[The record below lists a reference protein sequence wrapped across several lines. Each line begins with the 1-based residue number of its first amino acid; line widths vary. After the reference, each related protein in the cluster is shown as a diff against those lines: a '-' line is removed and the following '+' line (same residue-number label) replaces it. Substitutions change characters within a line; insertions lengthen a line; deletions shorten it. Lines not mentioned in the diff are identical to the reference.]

1 MFKNLF
7 NLFFPKVCLACSN
20 FLSDNEEYVCTA
32 CRHDLP
38 VTNYH
43 FNDTEQVKKVFYG
56 RVKLEDASALLR
68 FQKKGI
74 VQQLMHNLKYKG
86 HEEIGIFLG
95 DWLGDELKRSELF
108 KNIDVV
114 IPVPLHK
121 RKYKKRGYNQVS
133 NFARQ
138 LAESLDA
145 FYLEDV
151 LVKVTNTSSQVQ
163 KSRLARWDSNK
174 EIFSVKNQ
182 NKIQGKHIL
191 LVDDI
196 ITTGATIEACSN
208 LLLKSKNVKI
218 SVASMA
224 IVE

>member
-43 FNDTEQVKKVFYG
+43 FNDSEQVKKVFYG
-56 RVKLEDASALLR
+56 RVKLENAAALLR

-121 RKYKKRGYNQVS
+121 RKYRKRGYNQVS

-138 LAESLDA
+138 LADSLDA
-145 FYLEDV
+145 IYLEDV

-163 KSRLARWDSNK
+163 KSRLARWDSNQ

-182 NKIQGKHIL
+182 NKIQGRHIL

-208 LLLKSKNVKI
+208 LLLKSNNVKI